1 MNNFTDALNTR
12 IHDAIAPTNGSN
24 GHETPSM
31 TVTVV
36 IPARNEEPS
45 IEPIITGS
53 QLYADEILVVDGHS
67 EDRTSEIA
75 LSHGARVVTDNGVGK
90 GDAIRVG
97 IEHASSDIIVFID
110 ADGSHSPDDIPSMV
124 QPIKDGDADLV
135 VGSRMRGGSD
145 ELHGDFLKFF
155 RMVGSDII
163 TMGLNYRFGVSLT
176 DTQNGF
182 RAIRTSAARALNL
195 VEDITT
201 IEQEM
206 GIKALHAGFMVAEIP
221 SHEYE
226 RAHGDSCI
234 QLRTVWFRYVYTWL
248 KYLLFGK
255 RSALK
260 PLAIDEET
268 IRETPALSS

>member
-1 MNNFTDALNTR
+1 MNNFTDAFNTR
-12 IHDAIAPTNGSN
+12 IPDAIVPTNGSN
-24 GHETPSM
+24 GHGAPSM

-45 IEPIITGS
+45 IEPIIIGS

-67 EDRTSEIA
+67 EDRTREIA
-75 LSHGARVVTDNGVGK
+75 ISHGARVVSDNGVGK

-97 IEHASSDIIVFID
+97 IEQATSDILVFID
-110 ADGSHSPDDIPSMV
+110 ADGSHSPDDIPGMV

-163 TMGLNYRFGVSLT
+163 TLGLNYRFGVSLT

-206 GIKALHAGFMVAEIP
+206 GIKALHAGFVVAEIP

-248 KYLLFGK
+248 KYLLFGS

-260 PLAIDEET
+260 PASERQVVVEET
-268 IRETPALSS
+268 SVLIS